1 MRINYYQEL
10 IKIERKM
17 KKIQTIKD
25 CKTLADIRKGIDS
38 IMDQHD
44 IMQARVNDY
53 KLTCS
58 SMIESLKWFLD
69 PVKSEGRKG
78 DS

>member
-1 MRINYYQEL
+1 MET
-10 IKIERKM
+10 KT

-25 CKTLADIRKGIDS
+25 CKTPADVKKGIES
-38 IMDQHD
+38 IIDQHD

-53 KLTCS
+53 QLTYE
-58 SMIESLKWFLD
+58 SMIESLRWFLD

-78 DS
+78 E